1 MFSFTVM
8 DSSPF
13 IGYDSEVKWRYLV
26 SFNRS
31 HFKSLMEAD
40 VMLLL
45 LSIIAAL
52 LNALAF
58 TNGLMRAKICLM
70 FAKMYELKRVVV
82 PGPALP
88 CTLYVLSSFIIVFFC
103 CWFFM
108 RIFFSRA
115 VYNVRNRWTKIV
127 VFFIPLIAVANM
139 MMLLHGNQVFC
150 DSFDVHHFCSSELMH
165 NIDFKTFTPKYL
177 DAYSY
182 FDVSRVSTVSSVLVC
197 IFWIAAFYYHHKK
210 HHNKLLLP

>member
-1 MFSFTVM
+1 
-8 DSSPF
+8 
-13 IGYDSEVKWRYLV
+13 
-26 SFNRS
+26 
-31 HFKSLMEAD
+31 
-40 VMLLL
+40 
-45 LSIIAAL
+45 
-52 LNALAF
+52 
-58 TNGLMRAKICLM
+58 
-70 FAKMYELKRVVV
+70 
-82 PGPALP
+82 
-88 CTLYVLSSFIIVFFC
+88 
-103 CWFFM
+103 
-108 RIFFSRA
+108 
-115 VYNVRNRWTKIV
+115 
-127 VFFIPLIAVANM
+127 M